1 MSSANLFCLEMLAQ
15 PKRKY
20 INPRYG
26 QAVIGPPGSGKST
39 YCHRMHSFL
48 SRLDRK
54 VCVINLDPANENMT
68 YTAEINIMNLITVE
82 DVMSHLGL
90 GPNGALMYCLEYLEA
105 NIEWLLKNLEALPY
119 DYFILDCP
127 GQVELYT
134 HHKSISRIF
143 ERLQSCS
150 YHLCA
155 VQLIDSHYCSDPAKF
170 ISTLLMSLNSML
182 LMGLPHVNL
191 LSKAD
196 LLKQFESKLLYN
208 LEFYTDVLDLSY
220 LLEALDDAPGMR
232 KYKKLN
238 AAIISMVE
246 DYALVSFQPL
256 DVHRD
261 ESLLRVKNLV
271 DKANGYIYGA
281 GEERSINSLLACA
294 VGAESHQDKI
304 EKDINL
310 NKFSLY

>member
-1 MSSANLFCLEMLAQ
+1 MLAQ

-26 QAVIGPPGSGKST
+26 QAVIGPPGS
-39 YCHRMHSFL
+39 
-48 SRLDRK
+48 
-54 VCVINLDPANENMT
+54 
-68 YTAEINIMNLITVE
+68 VE

-105 NIEWLLKNLEALPY
+105 NIEWWSCTL
-119 DYFILDCP
+119 ITS
-127 GQVELYT
+127 LYLGFS
-134 HHKSISRIF
+134 K
-143 ERLQSCS
+143 
-150 YHLCA
+150 
-155 VQLIDSHYCSDPAKF
+155 DPAKF

-294 VGAESHQDKI
+294 VGAESHQAKI
-304 EKDINL
+304 EKDINPYVRNPL
-310 NKFSLY
+310 